1 MGLQDGPAY
10 PTRAPAHSQFL
21 GGANST
27 ARAAGGGGGGGDDC
41 RSVLLLGAGRTPPRA
56 PPTEAAMVGR
66 RRWGRG
72 SLIRMRSQHVAESS
86 RRLGMSIP
94 PSSTG
99 RVSLGIHWYNTR
111 IVLLCLFADGLNSAC
126 DVFDEMP

>member
-1 MGLQDGPAY
+1 MSKP
-10 PTRAPAHSQFL
+10 PRL

-27 ARAAGGGGGGGDDC
+27 ASAAAAADDHRFRDGSAGGGGGGDDC
-41 RSVLLLGAGRTPPRA
+41 RSALLLGAGRTPPRA

-72 SLIRMRSQHVAESS
+72 SLIGMRSHHVAESP
-86 RRLGMSIP
+86 RRLGMSVP
-94 PSSTG
+94 HSTG
-99 RVSLGIHWYNTR
+99 RISLGIHWYR
-111 IVLLCLFADGLNSAC
+111 YVLLSVFADGLGSAC